1 MNCLTVSPYEP
12 NSTRQNIL
20 DEVQD
25 QAEHPTVKRLLR
37 ALADIEVVIPG
48 IGLVDPRDQDSE
60 TQEDRWLSDMG
71 SWAILTPAGINVE
84 ALAKEGAVAEM
95 GLAYYDENGQG
106 NRNWNFFI
114 GAGYPDGAEFYRK
127 MAADPDKRVIVVAGP
142 HKLPGI
148 RAALRGRL
156 FNVLITET
164 NSARDLLVEG
174 KGAA

>member
-114 GAGYPDGAEFYRK
+114 
-127 MAADPDKRVIVVAGP
+127 
-142 HKLPGI
+142 
-148 RAALRGRL
+148 RA
-156 FNVLITET
+156 
-164 NSARDLLVEG
+164 
-174 KGAA
+174 